1 VLRGRPALVN
11 ELVEA
16 ADDKQLSRVIG
27 RYARLD
33 LLCLDEVGYVRLDP
47 RGAELLFQIVTAREE
62 RASIA
67 CASNAPF
74 SEWGTTFTHPRLAAA
89 VVDRL
94 TFNAHVIQT
103 GTDSY
108 RLRTTRASQKKTS

>member
-33 LLCLDEVGYVRLDP
+33 LLCLDEVL
-47 RGAELLFQIVTAREE
+47 
-62 RASIA
+62 
-67 CASNAPF
+67 
-74 SEWGTTFTHPRLAAA
+74 
-89 VVDRL
+89 
-94 TFNAHVIQT
+94 
-103 GTDSY
+103 
-108 RLRTTRASQKKTS
+108 SQESRSGGVHQ